1 MIATIQPGRAAG
13 TVAAPASKSMAHRLL
28 ICAGLC
34 SGKSQIRGVEMNED
48 VLATMDCLRA
58 LGVNC
63 RVEGNVVT
71 VEGTDL
77 QKAKPADT
85 LRCRESGSTLRFFIP
100 LALLG
105 DMLVALTG
113 TKKLLSRP
121 LQVYADL
128 CARQKLTFSQTEDF
142 VQVQGRLQ
150 SGTFQVPGHISS
162 QFITGLLL
170 ALPLLPGDSRICI
183 APPVESCGYIELTLQ
198 AMAMFGVKATW
209 EDEFTLVIPGN
220 QTYQAADL
228 AVEGDYSGAAFY
240 GALNALGGR
249 ITVTGL
255 LPESLQADKVY
266 LAHFESLC
274 QGKPMIHIADCPDL
288 GPVLFAVAAAKH
300 GGIFTGTRRLKIKES
315 DRAQAMAEELAAF
328 GIQVTVMEDKVH
340 VHPGTLHR
348 PDRICDGHNDHRI
361 VMSLAVLMTLTGGQI
376 RGAQAVRKSF
386 PDFFDRIRELGIEV
400 SLQEV
405 DQ

>member
-1 MIATIQPGRAAG
+1 MIATIKPGRAAG
-13 TVAAPASKSMAHRLL
+13 IVAAPASKSMAHRLL

-34 SGKSQIRGVEMNED
+34 GGKSQISGVEMNED

-58 LGVNC
+58 LGVTC
-63 RVEGNVVT
+63 RAEGDRVT
-71 VEGTDL
+71 VEGADL
-77 QKAKPADT
+77 CQAAPEQL

-105 DMLVALTG
+105 GNMVSLTG

-128 CARQKLTFSQTEDF
+128 CESQGLVFRQTEEL
-142 VQVQGRLQ
+142 VQVQGRLK
-150 SGTFQVPGHISS
+150 SGNFQVPGDISS

-170 ALPLLPGDSRICI
+170 ALPLLSTDSTISI
-183 APPVESCGYIELTLQ
+183 APPVESRGYIDLTLQ

-209 EDEFTLVIPGN
+209 QDEFTLMIPGN

-228 AVEGDYSGAAFY
+228 TVEGDYSGAAFY
-240 GALNALGGR
+240 GALNALGSD

-255 LPESLQADKVY
+255 LPDSLQSDKAY
-266 LAHFESLC
+266 LEHFESLC
-274 QGKPMIHIADCPDL
+274 QGKPTIHIADCPDL
-288 GPVLFAVAAAKH
+288 GPILFAVAAAKN

-315 DRAQAMAEELAAF
+315 DRAAAMAEELAAF
-328 GIQVTVMEDKVH
+328 GVQVTVLEDEVH
-340 VHPGTLHR
+340 VSSENFR
-348 PDRICDGHNDHRI
+348 CPDRICDGHNDHRI

-376 RGAQAVRKSF
+376 RGATAVRKSF

-400 SLQEV
+400 SLHETEQ
-405 DQ
+405 